1 MKGPES
7 EIPGITRVTVAPATH
22 TSQAA
27 GHRHQSESRQK
38 QIPRGKQN
46 RQKNHARQRG
56 QHPGDKSQQLVA
68 PGRTS
73 PIQRFGKCR
82 RHAPRTIHGG
92 VTIKIRS
99 RHSDFGYTRHLCSLH
114 NLKGNANDSKFG
126 DWGIVRHWMCCI
138 RPVSMYQIETGHF
151 LEMRKTTNLLFYWVQ
166 PSSDCLL
173 AGGQVI
179 DAKNEISGK
188 SVVVIKKQ
196 QVLLLPAQ
204 MPVLFLRKSGSGLAH
219 VGSKG
224 SLSHIVILPP
234 LFHRRSH
241 IYSFPKV
248 FSLTNV
254 FRIHFGLTKVKSQTR
269 VS

>member
-56 QHPGDKSQQLVA
+56 QHPSGKSQQLVA

-82 RHAPRTIHGG
+82 RHAPRTIRGG
-92 VTIKIRS
+92 VTTKIRS

-114 NLKGNANDSKFG
+114 NLKGNANDSKVWRLGNRSTLDVLHTPGFDAPNR
-126 DWGIVRHWMCCI
+126 DWAFPLSDRHLLVI
-138 RPVSMYQIETGHF
+138 
-151 LEMRKTTNLLFYWVQ
+151 TNRFSKLGFI
-166 PSSDCLL
+166 
-173 AGGQVI
+173 G
-179 DAKNEISGK
+179 N
-188 SVVVIKKQ
+188 
-196 QVLLLPAQ
+196 QVLN
-204 MPVLFLRKSGSGLAH
+204 K
-219 VGSKG
+219 
-224 SLSHIVILPP
+224 I
-234 LFHRRSH
+234 
-241 IYSFPKV
+241 
-248 FSLTNV
+248 
-254 FRIHFGLTKVKSQTR
+254 
-269 VS
+269 

>member
-56 QHPGDKSQQLVA
+56 QHPSGKTRQLVA
-68 PGRTS
+68 PGRAS
-73 PIQRFGKCR
+73 PIQGFGKCR

-114 NLKGNANDSKFG
+114 NLKGNANDSLS
-126 DWGIVRHWMCCI
+126 
-138 RPVSMYQIETGHF
+138 PNTG
-151 LEMRKTTNLLFYWVQ
+151 
-166 PSSDCLL
+166 SSDIGCVAYARFRCSKSRLGFSFIRQTPPRDHEQIQQTWL
-173 AGGQVI
+173 HREPSPEQNLTRDRKHLVDDDNRRIASRS
-179 DAKNEISGK
+179 SG
-188 SVVVIKKQ
+188 
-196 QVLLLPAQ
+196 
-204 MPVLFLRKSGSGLAH
+204 
-219 VGSKG
+219 
-224 SLSHIVILPP
+224 
-234 LFHRRSH
+234 
-241 IYSFPKV
+241 
-248 FSLTNV
+248 
-254 FRIHFGLTKVKSQTR
+254 
-269 VS
+269 